1 MEGIVDRYYW
11 LMMMIVAS
19 GGGEELCSFME
30 LSTCD

>member
-1 MEGIVDRYYW
+1 VEGIVDRYYW